1 MKEKEIVITGAGVV
15 SAIGIG
21 KEETWH
27 SLQNHL
33 TGIAPVSYLQT
44 QHTEF
49 PVGEVKLSDEEMK
62 EMLHIPA
69 HTPVVRT
76 SLLGML
82 ALKEALAEAGIS
94 REELSQVALVS
105 GTTVGGMEK
114 SEQFYLDYFR
124 EEILHSQE
132 GKAKTAYIKTH
143 DCGASTQLIAD
154 HIGQFAFATSISTA
168 CSSAANALLLGAR
181 MIRQGDYDCVVVGG
195 AEALSKFHLNGFNS
209 LMILDKELCRPFD
222 STRAGLNLGEGAAY
236 LVLESEE
243 SALRRGAP
251 LLARLSG
258 YGNAC
263 DAFHQTASSENGEG
277 AYRAMKQAI
286 ERAGLKPE
294 AIDYV
299 NAHGTGTPNNDP
311 SECAAMKRL
320 FGDVLPHFSS
330 TKGFTGHT
338 TSASGSIEAVFC
350 LLALRHQQLPIS
362 LHCQNPI
369 SEDLTP
375 VSIETEHPETPIR
388 HILCNAFGFGGNDT
402 SLLFS
407 AIGDSEEPSEDAERI
422 IRDCPADNC
431 PSKDHLSNAQD
442 VYVIAANQ
450 ISIQAPL
457 SQQWMTSPEEVC
469 EPFRRASDPDFKQ
482 YMSPGE
488 ARRLGKVLKRA
499 LSVSQKTLKEVGVE
513 QPDAIITGT
522 GLGSVE
528 STEAFLS
535 DLCLH
540 GEELLKPT
548 HFMQSTHN
556 TIGSLVA
563 ISTRSHGYNS
573 TYSHKNISFS
583 SALYDAMLQ
592 LRAGEISNALVGGH
606 DGLTESY
613 YHLWELVDYAG
624 GDMTSPCGEAAVAV
638 MLASADSPLI
648 SIAEGKGADTDQIL
662 CRVGDCKL
670 LNKPTD
676 DILQKEINRIIQRHE
691 LTPDN
696 VAIML
701 GVNGKRVNDIPYE
714 TLLGKLSSNFG
725 VLRYKN
731 LFGESFS
738 SEALGFYAAAH
749 ILRANSYPK
758 QMLVEGHHAP
768 ADALK
773 AILLVER
780 GREGDSAL
788 TLLLKN
794 DL

>member
-1 MKEKEIVITGAGVV
+1 MKQRDIVITGAGVV

-27 SLQNHL
+27 SLKNHL

-44 QHTEF
+44 EHTEF
-49 PVGEVKLSDEEMK
+49 PVGEVKLSDEELK
-62 EMLHIPA
+62 KRLQIPA
-69 HTPVVRT
+69 QTPVVRT

-82 ALKEALAEAGIS
+82 ALKEALADAGLS
-94 REELSQVALVS
+94 REQLKQVALVS

-114 SEQFYLDYFR
+114 SEQFYLDYFK
-124 EEILHSQE
+124 EEILHSPE
-132 GKAKTAYIKTH
+132 EKAKTAYIKTH

-209 LMILDKELCRPFD
+209 LMILDRELCRPFD

-243 SALRRGAP
+243 SALRRQAP

-286 ERAGLKPE
+286 DRAGLKPE
-294 AIDYV
+294 SIDYV

-320 FGDVLPHFSS
+320 FGDGLPKFSS

-362 LHCQNPI
+362 LHCQLPI
-369 SEDLTP
+369 SEEFTP
-375 VSIETEHPETPIR
+375 VTIETEHPETPIK

-407 AIGDSEEPSEDAERI
+407 AIDERDEAERMNT
-422 IRDCPADNC
+422 DCPAENRV
-431 PSKDHLSNAQD
+431 SKDNLSNVKD

-450 ISIQAPL
+450 ISLQEPL
-457 SQQWMTSPEEVC
+457 SQQWMSSPEMVN
-469 EPFRRASDPDFKQ
+469 EPFRRAADPDFKQ

-499 LSVSQKTLKEVGVE
+499 LSVSLKTLKEVGIE
-513 QPDAIITGT
+513 QPEAIITGT

-573 TYSHKNISFS
+573 TYSHKDISFS

-624 GDMTSPCGEAAVAV
+624 GDMTSPCGEAAMAA
-638 MLASADSPLI
+638 MLVSADSPLI
-648 SIAEGKGADTDQIL
+648 SDFGETQGKRIL

-670 LNKPTD
+670 FNKPSD
-676 DILQKEINRIIQRHE
+676 DILQKEINMIMEQQG

-696 VAIML
+696 VAIMI
-701 GVNGKRVNDIPYE
+701 GINGKGVNDIPYE
-714 TLLGKLSSNFG
+714 SLLEKLSPDFG

-749 ILRANSYPK
+749 ILHANSYPQ
-758 QMLVEGHHAP
+758 QMLVEGHNVP
-768 ADALK
+768 GDALK

-788 TLLLKN
+788 SLLLKN
-794 DL
+794 DA